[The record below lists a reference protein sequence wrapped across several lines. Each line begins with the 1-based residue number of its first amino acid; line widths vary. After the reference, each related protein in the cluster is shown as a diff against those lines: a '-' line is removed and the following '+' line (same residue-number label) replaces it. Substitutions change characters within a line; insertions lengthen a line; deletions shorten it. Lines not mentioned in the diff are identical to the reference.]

1 MGGVP
6 RVLQVAIYDA
16 KCQAFATTFSTLAKT
31 SRTLPTTKTPH
42 SATLSPMPM
51 APEEVG
57 ARIRE
62 ARLAKGWTHERLAGE
77 MGVGLRTVQ
86 RWQSGVNPRDGKSW
100 LPRLGTLMELADVL
114 DVPSSFFVESQLDA
128 GSVASLAER
137 LEAVERSA
145 AENQAMLVELL
156 ELARAGSL
164 PSRGERG

>member
-1 MGGVP
+1 
-6 RVLQVAIYDA
+6 
-16 KCQAFATTFSTLAKT
+16 
-31 SRTLPTTKTPH
+31 
-42 SATLSPMPM
+42 M

-164 PSRGERG
+164 FSRGERG